1 MKIDKRLEVGTIIS
15 DDDFPKEEIYCSTLR
30 QTVEVDLVSEDHG
43 YEHAGIISK
52 CGKHDYLIYVFKTGE
67 TEWHSRNYIE
77 QDCYVV
83 SKPKKKVSTMNMNK
97 DINVGDMVKFGYV
110 YPGCDLNDRHA
121 LYLGEKPS
129 SNPEVIN
136 ESFWVCGDSRP
147 LVVDKTLMPYVC
159 KAT

>member
-1 MKIDKRLEVGTIIS
+1 MKIDKRLEAGTIIS
-15 DDDFPKEEIYCSTLR
+15 DDDFPKEETYCSTLR
-30 QTVEVDLVSEDHG
+30 KTVEVELVSEDHG
-43 YEHAGIISK
+43 YENAGIISK
-52 CGKHDYLIYVFKTGE
+52 CGKDDYLIYVFKTGE

-83 SKPKKKVSTMNMNK
+83 SKPKKKVSAMNK

-110 YPGCDLNDRHA
+110 YPGCDLNDRYA

-147 LVVDKTLMPYVC
+147 LVVDKTLVPYVC